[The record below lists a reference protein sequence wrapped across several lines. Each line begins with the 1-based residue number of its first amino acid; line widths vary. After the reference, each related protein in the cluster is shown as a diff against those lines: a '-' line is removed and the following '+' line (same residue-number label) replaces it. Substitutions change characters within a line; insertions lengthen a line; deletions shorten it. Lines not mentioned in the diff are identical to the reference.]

1 MKILNKKD
9 LLVRANGLAYK
20 KYAKGPFTGTAVS
33 FHNNS
38 QLKSRQG
45 YKYGLPNGSYEVYF
59 ENGKLREKGE
69 YSLIWD
75 PYIGVVW
82 YESWEGVQETREN
95 GYLIYTSAYGAAEL
109 NQYEIFKDGK
119 PFDCFVVER
128 EDSQYCVGRYKGR
141 WVGEPIPEFIVG
153 QEIRYCPVRK
163 KDVLQNLREGVWEW
177 FSVLG
182 SSFDSNKHGSEIW
195 HELSCTAWLFGKVY
209 IKNEFREGEYIWNV
223 HNRRFF
229 KDGQSCRSEYFDDC
243 EETFD
248 ADGNLIE
255 SRKYKSIDVDDDL

>member
-38 QLKSRQG
+38 QLKSRQS

-95 GYLIYTSAYGAAEL
+95 GYLIYTINPFGGVDVSI
-109 NQYEIFKDGK
+109 YEIFKDGK
-119 PFDCFVVER
+119 PFDCFAAER
-128 EDSQYCVGRYKGR
+128 QNSEYYVGRYKGH
-141 WVGEPIPEFIVG
+141 WEGEPVPEFIRDE
-153 QEIRYCPVRK
+153 EIRHCTVRK
-163 KDVLQNLREGVWEW
+163 KYGLKNIREGVWES
-177 FSVLG
+177 FAFG
-182 SSFDSNKHGSEIW
+182 DSSFDNNKHGGEIW
-195 HELSCTAWLFGKVY
+195 HELVCFSLRPRTVY
-209 IKNEFREGEYIWNV
+209 SRD
-223 HNRRFF
+223 FF
-229 KDGQSCRSEYFDDC
+229 KDNQVYRSESFFNKNGGWRVHHQKKDGESDLI
-243 EETFD
+243 EEFD
-248 ADGNLIE
+248 AAGNLIN
-255 SRKYKSIDVDDDL
+255 SRKFKSIFS